1 MSVTTAAL
9 VNGATLSS
17 ARTPAQHATSVARRP
32 WHPGGI
38 AGASAVRLV
47 KTERGGGS
55 GQWLATNYSVT
66 GSPVVVGGTVYHT
79 DWAGYLTAVALKAG
93 GCVADS
99 RPRGNPGKNAVVLH
113 CPNHCP
119 TAPSSSANLAYLSQ
133 FWVTPG
139 RSRKPLCGFAA
150 PRLEPVRLLKVIIA
164 PRSQAASPAVRG
176 WRERPGFSG
185 RFTKDYVRISRG
197 ALAPIGS
204 ARGGRGEAQHPA
216 RCSAVR

>member
-1 MSVTTAAL
+1 MP
-9 VNGATLSS
+9 LSFKRADVGHDGGVGQRRDPLS

-93 GCVADS
+93 GCVADC

-139 RSRKPLCGFAA
+139 RSRKPLCAQACRGFESLPSVSGSSACW
-150 PRLEPVRLLKVIIA
+150 
-164 PRSQAASPAVRG
+164 RSSDWLCRWPTADRSLTGSGPLRCCPS
-176 WRERPGFSG
+176 RRTPGPGCG
-185 RFTKDYVRISRG
+185 RRR
-197 ALAPIGS
+197 
-204 ARGGRGEAQHPA
+204 
-216 RCSAVR
+216 